1 MKTLPTK
8 KSTGPDSFTGK
19 FYQTFKELISI
30 LLKLLK
36 KVKGEGTLPRTF
48 YKATITIIP
57 KPDQDTTKKENYRPY
72 I

>member
-36 KVKGEGTLPRTF
+36 KVKEEGTLPRTF